1 MPLLEEALAAQ
12 GNENTPLRAR
22 LLARLAGAL
31 RDERE
36 PSRRVATGALGVQIA
51 RQCGDPTALAYAL
64 AGLSGARH
72 GIGPERERLAIAD
85 ELRQAALRLHD
96 KEYEFEAWTA
106 ELLVY
111 FERGAMAEVH
121 ERLAIITAIGD
132 DLKQP
137 SHQWFALTDQA
148 LIAFTKAA
156 STRPRSTPNAD
167 SPSASGPNPISQNP
181 PTHFRFTSCDDY
193 AGKLSTATC
202 TNCSSVSL
210 ATIEPDLCSAV
221 H

>member
-1 MPLLEEALAAQ
+1 M
-12 GNENTPLRAR
+12 
-22 LLARLAGAL
+22 
-31 RDERE
+31 
-36 PSRRVATGALGVQIA
+36 
-51 RQCGDPTALAYAL
+51 
-64 AGLSGARH
+64 GARH

-96 KEYEFEAWTA
+96 KEYEFEALTA
-106 ELLVY
+106 ELLVF

-148 LIAFTKAA
+148 LIALHEGRLDEAA
-156 STRPRSTPNAD
+156 
-167 SPSASGPNPISQNP
+167 
-181 PTHFRFTSCDDY
+181 DY
-193 AGKLSTATC
+193 AERGFAVGQRAEPDIAEPTYALQIYELRRLRGQALDGDI
-202 TNCSSVSL
+202 TNCSSASL
-210 ATIEPDLCSAV
+210 ATIEPDHCSAV